1 MTVLNP
7 SLRPTLSRGR
17 NRPEDTE
24 DGCRAHAAD
33 DLHRAAALSGQTMR
47 WRFEHSAAAWMARAS
62 LLARREAQF
71 QARMPA
77 ARR

>member
-1 MTVLNP
+1 MTVLNA

-17 NRPEDTE
+17 KRPEDTE
-24 DGCRAHAAD
+24 DGCRAHAVD
-33 DLHRAAALSGQTMR
+33 DLHRAAALSGQPIS
-47 WRFEHSAAAWMARAS
+47 WRFEHSAAAWTARAN